1 MSVVLHGEYEI
12 AQTSPYGIPHGGGL
26 SEIYADVSQDP
37 SANSIVIKEKK
48 KRKNRTHAI
57 AKDIFPTLDK
67 FPLKYYSSLAT
78 FKI

>member
-1 MSVVLHGEYEI
+1 MAVSVVLHGEYEI

-48 KRKNRTHAI
+48 KKE
-57 AKDIFPTLDK
+57 K
-67 FPLKYYSSLAT
+67 
-78 FKI
+78 